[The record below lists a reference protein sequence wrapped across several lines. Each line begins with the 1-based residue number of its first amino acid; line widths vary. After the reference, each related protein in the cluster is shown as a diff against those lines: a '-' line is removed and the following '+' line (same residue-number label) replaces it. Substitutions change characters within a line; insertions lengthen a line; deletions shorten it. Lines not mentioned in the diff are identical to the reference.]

1 MVSPKAVK
9 ATYLG
14 QFSCQLYKQSLTVMV
29 SPLV

>member
-9 ATYLG
+9 VTYLG
-14 QFSCQLYKQSLTVMV
+14 RFNCQLYKQGLTVMV